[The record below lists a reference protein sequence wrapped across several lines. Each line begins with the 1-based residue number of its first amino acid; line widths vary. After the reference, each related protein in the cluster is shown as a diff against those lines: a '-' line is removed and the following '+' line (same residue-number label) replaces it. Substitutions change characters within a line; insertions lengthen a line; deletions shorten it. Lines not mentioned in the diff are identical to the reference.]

1 MHHDTQTVSR
11 SAADGGDLFL
21 RRWSP
26 DPLQHTGTGE
36 VLRGDAR
43 GVVALV
49 HGVHEHSGRYAW
61 LAGQLMLRGFEVWAV
76 DLRGHGQSA
85 GARGAVGA
93 FDDFLD
99 DLDVL
104 LEHARRAADGRPL
117 FLMGHSMG
125 GLVVSRGVTAGRV
138 SEIDGLV
145 LSSPALAVAAP
156 ALLQKAAPLVAK
168 WAPRFPAGKLDLS
181 QLAHDPAVARAYR
194 EDPLN
199 TVRPVAAALG
209 WEILQTVRAVRE
221 QPEAFTMPLYL
232 FHGTADAIVPVEASE
247 WLYAAAP
254 SDDKTLRRL
263 DGLRHETFREA
274 ERDAILADLGD
285 WLTDHLPSD

>member
-1 MHHDTQTVSR
+1 MHHETETVSR
-11 SAADGGDLFL
+11 PAAAGGDLFL

-36 VLRGDAR
+36 RLRGSAR

-61 LAGQLMLRGFEVWAV
+61 LAGQLMLRGLEVWAV

-85 GARGAVGA
+85 GLRGAVGA
-93 FDDFLD
+93 FDDFVD
-99 DLDVL
+99 DLEVL
-104 LEHARRAADGRPL
+104 LDRARAAADGRPL

-125 GLVVSRGVTAGRV
+125 GLVVCRGVTAGRV
-138 SEIDGLV
+138 GEIDGLV

-156 ALLQKAAPLVAK
+156 RLLQKAAPLVAR

-209 WEILQTVRAVRE
+209 WEIMQAIRAVRADAS
-221 QPEAFTMPLYL
+221 AFTMPLYL
-232 FHGTADAIVPVEASE
+232 FHGTADEIVPVEASE

-254 SDDKTLRRL
+254 SADKTFRRL
-263 DGLRHETFREA
+263 EGLRHETFREA
-274 ERDAILADLGD
+274 ERETILADLGD
-285 WLTDHLPSD
+285 WLVQRLDA